1 MFGRTDLAYRNY
13 GVEEK
18 AWAWIQEQNKLRLE
32 QNPIC
37 EICKDKP
44 STRITGL
51 GAVKACCYECNENIY
66 KQIDEDIK
74 LSQKINYELG
84 YTDEY
89 GNRY

>member
-1 MFGRTDLAYRNY
+1 MSRTDLSYINY
-13 GVEEK
+13 GVPEE
-18 AWAWIQEQNKLRLE
+18 AWNWIQEQNRLRLE

-37 EICKDKP
+37 EICNGRP

-51 GAVKACCYECNENIY
+51 GRVMACCHECNENIY
-66 KQIDEDIK
+66 KQIDEDIR

-89 GNRY
+89 GNYY